1 MINLLERKKNVISI
15 ISSLDISPSA
25 FKEACEKYMAI
36 AQYLNNHGI
45 QAEIYPQGSFSLG
58 TVVRPYNNESSDNYD
73 LDFICQILGSK
84 EDYSPSELRN
94 LIETAL
100 KENKIY
106 NSRLIVYDECFTIV
120 YADNNNLGFSIDI
133 VPATD
138 ETAHTKDNLKSKS
151 LNPTLLDT
159 AIAIPKNNG
168 ERNYSWLTNNP
179 KGLTAWFKNINQP
192 FLDFS
197 RKEYRLKLLNE
208 NPDLFCSI
216 EEIPQELERSPLQ
229 RVIQILKRH
238 RDVYYAKVSSG
249 DEIKPISAIITV
261 LAAKIASHHN
271 PNCTEFELLS
281 YVLTEILTQSTSTTI
296 SKTAHIYSEFDLIKK
311 LDNKWYIENPANPDD
326 NLADKWNEN
335 SKTAEYFFKWIKQV
349 KADIIDS
356 MNIEDDYIFRTA
368 IENSFGKKS
377 VEKILNTNQTRKAAP
392 TPINIKTAPKPYK
405 EI

>member
-1 MINLLERKKNVISI
+1 MINLLERKKNVISV
-15 ISSLDISPSA
+15 ISSLDISPST
-25 FKEACEKYMAI
+25 FKKACEKYIAI

-58 TVVRPYNNESSDNYD
+58 TVVRPYKNDSSTNYD
-73 LDFICQILGSK
+73 LDFICQILGTK
-84 EDYSPSELRN
+84 EDHSPSELRH
-94 LIETAL
+94 LIEAAL

-106 NSRLIVYDECFTIV
+106 SSRLIVYDECFTIV
-120 YADNNNLGFSIDI
+120 YADNNNIGFSIDI

-138 ETAHTKDNLKSKS
+138 ETVPTKNILKSKS
-151 LNPTLLDT
+151 MNSALLDT
-159 AIAIPKNNG
+159 AIAIPKHNG

-192 FLDFS
+192 FLEFS
-197 RKEYRLKLLNE
+197 KRAYRLKLLNE

-296 SKTAHIYSEFDLIKK
+296 SKTAHIYSEFDLVKK

-326 NLADKWNEN
+326 NLADK
-335 SKTAEYFFKWIKQV
+335 
-349 KADIIDS
+349 
-356 MNIEDDYIFRTA
+356 
-368 IENSFGKKS
+368 
-377 VEKILNTNQTRKAAP
+377 
-392 TPINIKTAPKPYK
+392 
-405 EI
+405 

>member
-1 MINLLERKKNVISI
+1 MINLLERKKNVISV
-15 ISSLDISPSA
+15 ISSLDISPST
-25 FKEACEKYMAI
+25 FKKACEKYIAI

-58 TVVRPYNNESSDNYD
+58 TVVRPYKNDSSTNYD
-73 LDFICQILGSK
+73 LDFICQILGTK
-84 EDYSPSELRN
+84 EDHSPSELRH
-94 LIETAL
+94 LIEAAL

-106 NSRLIVYDECFTIV
+106 SSRLIVYDECFTIV
-120 YADNNNLGFSIDI
+120 YADNNNIGFSIDI

-138 ETAHTKDNLKSKS
+138 ETVPTKNILKSKS
-151 LNPTLLDT
+151 MNPALLDT
-159 AIAIPKNNG
+159 AIAIPKHNG

-192 FLDFS
+192 FLEFS
-197 RKEYRLKLLNE
+197 KRAYRLKLLNE

-296 SKTAHIYSEFDLIKK
+296 SKTAHIYSEFDLVKK

-377 VEKILNTNQTRKAAP
+377 VEKILNTNQTNKAAP